1 MEAIINFIKEALK
14 GKKMSASW
22 IVTLAVAIG
31 GLAWVGAFAYQEY
44 ETIKLKI
51 AYLEKKAHTKT
62 TTTPHYNDS
71 ALSARVVANAGA
83 IIQLKEYTSGLDDI
97 YDDLGEASR
106 SLTTL
111 QEYTS
116 GISDMEDV
124 LSEASGSIISL
135 QEHTSGLDDL
145 YDDLSQASGSIIIL
159 QERMTTQEGNNNNSN
174 SDIAD
179 LQDGVNENINFI
191 TAIQAQLKA
200 LEKDVEQTESA
211 VNNSVNPL
219 TM

>member
-1 MEAIINFIKEALK
+1 MESILNFIKEALK

-62 TTTPHYNDS
+62 VLTPHYNDS
-71 ALSARVVANAGA
+71 ALSARVTTNAGA
-83 IIQLKEYTSGLDDI
+83 IIQL
-97 YDDLGEASR
+97 
-106 SLTTL
+106 

-116 GISDMEDV
+116 GFKDLKEDLSSITGDIISLQGYTAGLDTIYDD
-124 LSEASGSIISL
+124 LSEASGSIIIL
-135 QEHTSGLDDL
+135 QEHTSGLGDL

-159 QERMTTQEGNNNNSN
+159 QERRE
-174 SDIAD
+174 
-179 LQDGVNENINFI
+179 
-191 TAIQAQLKA
+191 
-200 LEKDVEQTESA
+200 
-211 VNNSVNPL
+211 
-219 TM
+219 

>member
-1 MEAIINFIKEALK
+1 
-14 GKKMSASW
+14 
-22 IVTLAVAIG
+22 
-31 GLAWVGAFAYQEY
+31 
-44 ETIKLKI
+44 
-51 AYLEKKAHTKT
+51 
-62 TTTPHYNDS
+62 
-71 ALSARVVANAGA
+71 
-83 IIQLKEYTSGLDDI
+83 
-97 YDDLGEASR
+97 
-106 SLTTL
+106 
-111 QEYTS
+111 
-116 GISDMEDV
+116 MEDV